1 MSEADGVGEPEF
13 FAEADDEADPV
24 IIGDV
29 DEEIVVV
36 CVLSAEGVNVLD
48 DVEESDLAAVELTL
62 AELDDDFDTMA
73 DFVELGLTVD
83 RAVTTAVPDT
93 EEVDDDVAETQVVI
107 VDELEGVI
115 ALEAEGAADS
125 VTATVVVGDVE
136 AVGDMEMVDETEAV
150 ALPELEKEKMTE
162 PVTVRVSVGVGVT
175 PAVTVTLEVGDE
187 DSVGTELGD
196 AVAGAVTVTRLDRV
210 ARLDCVTAELLDG
223 EPEIK
228 LDKVPTAEK
237 VAVTVFVLAAVLELV
252 IDGEPDTEGDDVA
265 ENDTRDVRDS
275 PGERL
280 STEVDDG
287 DEVSV
292 IDGSGLRV
300 SELSGDCEEDILAE
314 LDVDGVTRGE
324 PVPAEDKEIV
334 AEEVLLCDRGAV
346 LVALEVNVAR
356 GEREKAAE
364 TEPDGVADG
373 DRDADG
379 EPDGDLDIVTLPD
392 AEELD
397 DCEAATDREAIA
409 DIEIGPD
416 DEGSGDTVRVDE
428 PVLDTDGLAVPERIG
443 EPVQIGEIVVEP
455 VADALGDLE
464 EADDSEINAEI
475 VAVGVI
481 VGLADTDDV

>member
-1 MSEADGVGEPEF
+1 
-13 FAEADDEADPV
+13 
-24 IIGDV
+24 
-29 DEEIVVV
+29 
-36 CVLSAEGVNVLD
+36 
-48 DVEESDLAAVELTL
+48 LT
-62 AELDDDFDTMA
+62 
-73 DFVELGLTVD
+73 
-83 RAVTTAVPDT
+83 
-93 EEVDDDVAETQVVI
+93 
-107 VDELEGVI
+107 
-115 ALEAEGAADS
+115 AAD
-125 VTATVVVGDVE
+125 
-136 AVGDMEMVDETEAV
+136 
-150 ALPELEKEKMTE
+150 
-162 PVTVRVSVGVGVT
+162 
-175 PAVTVTLEVGDE
+175 
-187 DSVGTELGD
+187 
-196 AVAGAVTVTRLDRV
+196 
-210 ARLDCVTAELLDG
+210 C
-223 EPEIK
+223 
-228 LDKVPTAEK
+228 
-237 VAVTVFVLAAVLELV
+237 
-252 IDGEPDTEGDDVA
+252 
-265 ENDTRDVRDS
+265 
-275 PGERL
+275 
-280 STEVDDG
+280 
-287 DEVSV
+287 
-292 IDGSGLRV
+292 V

-324 PVPAEDKEIV
+324 PVPAEVKEIV

-373 DRDADG
+373 DSDADG
-379 EPDGDLDIVTLPD
+379 EPDGDPDIVTLPD

>member
-1 MSEADGVGEPEF
+1 M
-13 FAEADDEADPV
+13 
-24 IIGDV
+24 
-29 DEEIVVV
+29 
-36 CVLSAEGVNVLD
+36 SAEGVNVLD

-62 AELDDDFDTMA
+62 AELEDDFDTMA

-83 RAVTTAVPDT
+83 RAVKTAVPDT
-93 EEVDDDVAETQVVI
+93 DEVDDEVADTQVVI

-115 ALEAEGAADS
+115 ALEALGAADS
-125 VTATVVVGDVE
+125 VTTTVVVGDVE

-150 ALPELEKEKMTE
+150 ALAELEKEKMTV

-196 AVAGAVTVTRLDRV
+196 AVAGAVKVTKEDRV
-210 ARLDCVTAELLDG
+210 ARLDSVTAELLDG

-228 LDKVPTAEK
+228 LDKVPA
-237 VAVTVFVLAAVLELV
+237 AVKDEVTELVLTPVLELV
-252 IDGEPDTEGDDVA
+252 IDEEPDTEGDDDE

-280 STEVDDG
+280 STDVDDG
-287 DEVSV
+287 DAVSV

-314 LDVDGVTRGE
+314 LDVEGVTRGE
-324 PVPAEDKEIV
+324 PVPAEDNDIV

-346 LVALEVNVAR
+346 LVALDVNVAS

-373 DRDADG
+373 
-379 EPDGDLDIVTLPD
+379 E
-392 AEELD
+392 
-397 DCEAATDREAIA
+397 
-409 DIEIGPD
+409 
-416 DEGSGDTVRVDE
+416 
-428 PVLDTDGLAVPERIG
+428 
-443 EPVQIGEIVVEP
+443 
-455 VADALGDLE
+455 
-464 EADDSEINAEI
+464 
-475 VAVGVI
+475 
-481 VGLADTDDV
+481 